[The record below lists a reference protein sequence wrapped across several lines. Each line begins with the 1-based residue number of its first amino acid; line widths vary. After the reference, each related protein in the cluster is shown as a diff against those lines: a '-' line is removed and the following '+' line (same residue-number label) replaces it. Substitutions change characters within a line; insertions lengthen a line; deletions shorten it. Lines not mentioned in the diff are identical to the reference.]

1 MKDQILPFV
10 TTVVNNLL
18 GGSMKHLKKD
28 LIQSSCLKCLEK
40 YHKYNP
46 QKGTFFSWVYSV
58 TKFHFIDELRK
69 KGKEVNIDFIDD
81 IYIFKDIMDDT
92 FDNSTRKQVFES
104 IYQLPEK
111 QKKVVLLKT
120 KFNCSAREIS
130 ELTGIPENQ
139 VAAYFYRAKDTLRTN
154 LAA

>member
-10 TTVVNNLL
+10 TTIVNNLL
-18 GGSMKHLKKD
+18 GSSMKNMKKD
-28 LIQSSCLKCLEK
+28 LIQSACLKCLEK
-40 YHKYNP
+40 YHLYNAN
-46 QKGTFFSWVYSV
+46 KGSFFSWVYSV

-69 KGKEVNIDFIDD
+69 KGKEVSIDYMEDL
-81 IYIFKDIMDDT
+81 YLFKDLKDET
-92 FDNSTRKQVFES
+92 FDESTRRLVFES
-104 IYQLPEK
+104 VHELPEK

-139 VAAYFYRAKDTLRTN
+139 VAAYFYRAKDTLRN
-154 LAA
+154 DLAA